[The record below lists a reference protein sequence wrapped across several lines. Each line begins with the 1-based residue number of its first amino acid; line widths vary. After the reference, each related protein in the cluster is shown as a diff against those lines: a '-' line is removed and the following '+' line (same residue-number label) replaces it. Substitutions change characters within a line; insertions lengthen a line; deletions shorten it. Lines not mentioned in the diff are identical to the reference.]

1 MNARMDRK
9 AESTDVSRQ
18 SGFTLLEL
26 IIVLF
31 ISLVITGIA
40 IPRFVQTTRN
50 LRLAGDAR
58 NIAETLGQAKLRAAA
73 DFTDARAYFDFATG
87 TYRVDVWDK
96 PNSCWMPDHGTD
108 VNGVTLAVG
117 CLGPGGGPGGGVV
130 PGMNLSA
137 NVSFAGSAASP
148 AVLATVG
155 APPPNSQ
162 PAIAQAPPCRA
173 GTAGGA
179 TPADGPWQGA
189 TFANSACVV
198 FNSRGVPIQ
207 KGPGGIAPTSNDVVY
222 VTDGNNLYGL
232 TVSQTGLIRTWSTP
246 ATGANWFRR

>member
-1 MNARMDRK
+1 MNACTDRK
-9 AESTDVSRQ
+9 TESREVSRQ

-40 IPRFVQTTRN
+40 IPRFVQTMRN
-50 LRLAGDAR
+50 LRLAGDGR
-58 NIAETLGQAKLRAAA
+58 NIAETLGQAKMRAAA

-148 AVLATVG
+148 VVLGTVG
-155 APPPNSQ
+155 APPPASQ
-162 PAIAQAPPCRA
+162 PAIAQAPPCRNGA
-173 GTAGGA
+173 PGGPTLA
-179 TPADGPWQGA
+179 NRPWLGA
-189 TFANSACVV
+189 TFANTACVV
-198 FNSRGVPIQ
+198 FSSRGVPIDNTLT
-207 KGPGGIAPTSNDVVY
+207 ATSNDVIY

-232 TVSQTGLIRTWSTP
+232 TISQTGLIRTWSTP
-246 ATGANWFRR
+246 ATAASWFRR